1 MGLSDLKKL
10 KRPEASK
17 DLDDPKLDALL
28 KKLDKSLEGIAGPVN
43 ELGVAINA
51 AMATVMEAQDMAR
64 KKLKDKNTDSKQKT
78 AYEKLDKSLSD
89 LSSQFGRVM

>member
-17 DLDDPKLDALL
+17 DIDDPKLDALL
-28 KKLDKSLEGIAGPVN
+28 KKLDKDMTAIAGPVT

-51 AMATVMEAQDMAR
+51 VMASLMEAQDIAR

-89 LSSQFGRVM
+89 ISGQFGKIM